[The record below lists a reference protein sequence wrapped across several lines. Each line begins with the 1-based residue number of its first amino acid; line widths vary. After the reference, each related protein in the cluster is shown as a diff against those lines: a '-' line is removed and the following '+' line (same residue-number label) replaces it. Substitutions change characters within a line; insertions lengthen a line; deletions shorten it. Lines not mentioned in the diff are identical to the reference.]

1 LITLKKG
8 PFMQQRTNFTSK
20 FLIRFPEIVG
30 LYSVSEAIRRMGEAL
45 LSSPPVLF
53 SRALL
58 ANPRAMGA
66 ACPSSLK
73 LARTIADLI
82 TLPTDD
88 SLVLELGGGT
98 GIVTKALLQR
108 GVAPDKLVVVE
119 LDRLLARHLKQRFP
133 NVAVIQGN
141 AVKLCQLCNRYERK
155 IGTVVSSL
163 PLLSL
168 PSTSVAALGGE
179 IQKMLGQKGSLVQY
193 TYLLNNRPS
202 PLAVY
207 LDRISA
213 QTVWYNIPPAKIE
226 VFKARV
232 NFPATKNETL

>member
-1 LITLKKG
+1 MNKSS
-8 PFMQQRTNFTSK
+8 FMQQYTNFIPNPM
-20 FLIRFPEIVG
+20 FRIPYIIGF
-30 LYSVSEAIRRMGEAL
+30 YSVSEAIRRVSDAL
-45 LSSPPVLF
+45 FSSSPAVF

-58 ANPRAMGA
+58 ANPRAIGA

-73 LARTIADLI
+73 LARTIADLV
-82 TLPTDD
+82 TLPDDD

-119 LDRLLARHLKQRFP
+119 LDRLLARYLKQRFP
-133 NVAVIQGN
+133 DVAVIQGN
-141 AVKLCQLCNRYERK
+141 AVKLCQLCNRYERN

-202 PLAVY
+202 PLAAY
-207 LDRISA
+207 LDRIST

-226 VFKARV
+226 VFRARA
-232 NFPATKNETL
+232 PLTKTSDNKTL

>member
-1 LITLKKG
+1 
-8 PFMQQRTNFTSK
+8 MQQRTNFTSK
-20 FLIRFPEIVG
+20 FLVRFPEIVG
-30 LYSVSEAIRRMGEAL
+30 FYSVSEAIRRVSDAL
-45 LSSPPVLF
+45 LSSSPALF

-73 LARTIADLI
+73 LARTIADLVI
-82 TLPTDD
+82 PPDDD

-98 GIVTKALLQR
+98 GTVTKALLQR

-133 NVAVIQGN
+133 DVAVIQGN
-141 AVKLCQLCNRYERK
+141 AVKLCQLCNRYERN

-179 IQKMLGQKGSLVQY
+179 IQKMLGQNGSIIQY
-193 TYLLNNRPS
+193 TYRLNNRPS
-202 PLAVY
+202 PLAAY

-213 QTVWYNIPPAKIE
+213 QTVWCNIPPAKIE

-232 NFPATKNETL
+232 NFAATTRHLPTPHTWRRR